1 MRTEPITVLYAGEMR
16 TLRELAALTGA
27 PARMLYKRIRAGMS
41 AEDAVYSALNGR
53 NRRWE
58 YRGQRLTTREL
69 SDISGIQINVLNSR
83 LRNGWSAEDAVH
95 TPVGARLNRVP
106 PPKQAK
112 PPKSDSQEGM
122 RWNAAMEI
130 CRTIAG
136 APSEWNFRCVIPMTE
151 YAFES
156 DLLGYRIRFL
166 SPGLA
171 RLTAYWRNKDVHS
184 DLYRVFEVDGEEIKE
199 VQQA

>member
-1 MRTEPITVLYAGEMR
+1 MRTKPITVPYAGEMR
-16 TLRELAALTGA
+16 TLHDLAALSGA
-27 PARMLYKRIRAGMS
+27 PVYMLYKRIRAGMS
-41 AEDAVYSALNGR
+41 AEEAIYSALNGR

-69 SDISGIQINVLNSR
+69 SDISGIHINTLNYR
-83 LRNGWSAEDAVH
+83 LRSGWSAEDAVS
-95 TPVGARLNRVP
+95 TPVGAKLNRVP

-112 PPKSDSQEGM
+112 RPKSDTPEGM

-130 CRTIAG
+130 CRKIAST
-136 APSEWNFRCVIPMTE
+136 PSEWNFRCVAPMTE

-171 RLTAYWRNKDVHS
+171 RLTAYWRNKDVDS
-184 DLYRVFEVDGEEIKE
+184 DLYRVFEVNGEEIKE
-199 VQQA
+199 VQQG